1 MRSKL
6 VRWTLLVG
14 LGRILLLAL
23 PLLLPVITD
32 LSLVQAAKPLDF
44 NIATAEHLKALPG
57 IGDAYSGKIIP
68 QSTYSKIEDQIMAK
82 QNSGADR

>member
-6 VRWTLLVG
+6 VRWALIVG

-32 LSLVQAAKPLDF
+32 LSLVQAAKPLDL
-44 NIATAEHLKALPG
+44 NIATTEPLKALPG
-57 IGDAYSGKIIP
+57 IGDAYSEKPIP
-68 QSTYSKIEDQIMAK
+68 QSTDDTIKNLIMAK
-82 QNSGADR
+82 QK